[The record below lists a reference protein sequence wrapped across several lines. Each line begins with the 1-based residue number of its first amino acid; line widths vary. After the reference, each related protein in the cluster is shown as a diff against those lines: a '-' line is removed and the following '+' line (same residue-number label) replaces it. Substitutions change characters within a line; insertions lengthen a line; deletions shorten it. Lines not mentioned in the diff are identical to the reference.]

1 MSSRFPPVVST
12 FLSAC
17 QLQEDDLAA
26 LLQRHEI
33 PEMLFVELLQHAY
46 YDHRAT
52 DAWGNKREAERA
64 VDALL
69 RRFAEA
75 DTP

>member
-26 LLQRHEI
+26 LLEKHQI
-33 PEMLFVELLQHAY
+33 PEALFVELVQHAY
-46 YDHRAT
+46 YEHRFT
-52 DAWGNKREAERA
+52 DAWGDKKGAERA

-75 DTP
+75 DAP